1 MSKLIFTQ
9 LKKMNEKKL
18 FYSMQFL
25 GVEPLLFDTLYKIH
39 VHIHVHQKR
48 IVEERFNKSNF
59 N

>member
-39 VHIHVHQKR
+39 VHIHVHEAYRRGAVKQ
-48 IVEERFNKSNF
+48 VQF
-59 N
+59 

>member
-39 VHIHVHQKR
+39 MHIHVHEAYR
-48 IVEERFNKSNF
+48 RGAV
-59 N
+59 

>member
-39 VHIHVHQKR
+39 VHIHVQEAYR
-48 IVEERFNKSNF
+48 RGAV
-59 N
+59 